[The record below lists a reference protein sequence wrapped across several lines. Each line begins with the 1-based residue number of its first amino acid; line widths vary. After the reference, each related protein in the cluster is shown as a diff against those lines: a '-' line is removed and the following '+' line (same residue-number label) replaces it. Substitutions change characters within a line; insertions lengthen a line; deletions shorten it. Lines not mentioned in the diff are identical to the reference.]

1 MFRLLGFLSK
11 AVCVACWGALIYSVG
26 FRYGPFA
33 GAIMAG
39 LSGVVAWAMTVRV
52 PPRHGAIICNW
63 RGGHREIGAG
73 LHLLRRPYEW
83 VDTIRLLDKADLKF
97 SVQAETQKGDQVTVW
112 LAVGV
117 RTLLAFLN
125 ESLLFGSS
133 TERFRAVQNRIE
145 SLVTY
150 LISRCDTYRDIY
162 AGKGG
167 IEDGLLSF
175 FKTEQADG
183 RSLEAYYA
191 TSLAHVTISDIVP
204 RDDVREA
211 AALKRIQEEKG
222 KALHVAVS
230 DYHREAKRLLRGNPE
245 LDKTR
250 VMELLMAQ
258 TGVIPQKIKV
268 NRIEVGG
275 LAQEIRRILGDSV
288 N

>member
-1 MFRLLGFLSK
+1 MARLLGFLSK
-11 AVCVACWGALIYSVG
+11 ALCVACWGALIYLVYS
-26 FRYGPFA
+26 RYGSFA
-33 GAIMAG
+33 GAIVTGESAAI
-39 LSGVVAWAMTVRV
+39 AWAMTVRV

-63 RGGHREIGAG
+63 RGGHREVGPG
-73 LHLLRRPYEW
+73 LHWLRLPYEW
-83 VDTIRLLDKADLKF
+83 VDTIRPLDKADLNFVVK
-97 SVQAETQKGDQVTVW
+97 AETRKGDPVTVRI
-112 LAVGV
+112 AAGV
-117 RTLLAFLN
+117 RTQLAYLN

-133 TERFRAVQNRIE
+133 NEQFKAVQNRIE

-162 AGKGG
+162 DGAVG
-167 IEDGLLSF
+167 IQDGLLSF
-175 FKTEQADG
+175 FKTEQAEG

-191 TSLAHVTISDIVP
+191 ITLSHVTISDIAP
-204 RDDVREA
+204 AEGIREA

-222 KALHVAVS
+222 RALHVAVT

-250 VMELLMAQ
+250 VMELLMSQ
-258 TGVIPQKIKV
+258 TGVIPQEIKV